1 MNLKSLKSKQ
11 KISLTSF
18 IAVFLFAD
26 LVTMQYLQ
34 SSMYTLIQYIS
45 LAIVVGYVLLK
56 IKYIRVQDYI
66 FLAAAFILAF
76 CIVISSYMNHI
87 NPAALRSCIYYAAL
101 IFTMCIFLV
110 ESGNMGKLDKVLLG
124 GRRYLLIVAALND
137 LLMLVMPE
145 TFYNI
150 SGRNIGT
157 TLLGNK
163 FNVSYS
169 HLMLM
174 FLLIFAEKNEKKR
187 NKKVVIYA
195 VLMSIL
201 CVFVDCNTTL
211 LACWVFVILY
221 FLPEHL
227 KMVASKPIVFIVIF
241 FLSGFLL
248 LSFSSILTWGP
259 VKHLIVDVLHRDAT
273 LTGRM
278 QVYSYI
284 YRIVFQKKWLGY
296 GYETNIVLSTSKWY
310 ANAQNALWDFIICY
324 GFITAT
330 VLTVYMMM
338 SVFRY
343 FKYNKKE
350 IKKSSWIIFSML
362 YVYIFMGIGEI
373 TYNKQFFFFIAVL
386 WACCSVKSNNTRRK
400 KVRIR

>member
-1 MNLKSLKSKQ
+1 
-11 KISLTSF
+11 
-18 IAVFLFAD
+18 
-26 LVTMQYLQ
+26 
-34 SSMYTLIQYIS
+34 
-45 LAIVVGYVLLK
+45 
-56 IKYIRVQDYI
+56 
-66 FLAAAFILAF
+66 
-76 CIVISSYMNHI
+76 
-87 NPAALRSCIYYAAL
+87 
-101 IFTMCIFLV
+101 
-110 ESGNMGKLDKVLLG
+110 
-124 GRRYLLIVAALND
+124 
-137 LLMLVMPE
+137 
-145 TFYNI
+145 
-150 SGRNIGT
+150 
-157 TLLGNK
+157 
-163 FNVSYS
+163 
-169 HLMLM
+169 
-174 FLLIFAEKNEKKR
+174 
-187 NKKVVIYA
+187 
-195 VLMSIL
+195 MSIL
-201 CVFVDCNTTL
+201 CAFVDCNTTL